1 MKLFVGLDVS
11 KATLDACFLS
21 LEDDTHTIL
30 WQTTVANSDAGART
44 LKNKIIEFHEKL
56 EYDKIVVGM
65 EATGQYS
72 MHPSLFFSN
81 DPDLQLL
88 NVQTIVENPRV
99 IHRFSKVWTDEKNDK
114 LDAQLIAEFFKHR
127 QAFSCSTPRREICG
141 SPAPDKDALSANP
154 PTVGSPTA
162 LRRESLLQVQYTDK

>member
-21 LEDDTHTIL
+21 REDDTNTIL
-30 WQTTVANSDAGART
+30 WQTTVANSDTGART
-44 LKNKIIEFHEKL
+44 LKNKILEFHEKL

-88 NVQTIVENPRV
+88 NVQTIVENPRL

-114 LDAQLIAEFFKHR
+114 TRCPADCRVFKHW
-127 QAFSCSTPRREICG
+127 QAFSCSTPRRKIRG
-141 SPAPDKDALSANP
+141 LSFA
-154 PTVGSPTA
+154 
-162 LRRESLLQVQYTDK
+162 